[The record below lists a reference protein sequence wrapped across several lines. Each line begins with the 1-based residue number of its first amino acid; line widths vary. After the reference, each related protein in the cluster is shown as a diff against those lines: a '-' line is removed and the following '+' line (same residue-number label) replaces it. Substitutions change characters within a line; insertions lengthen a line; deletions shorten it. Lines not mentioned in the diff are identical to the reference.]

1 MILQIILALLTISII
16 TGLILLYIWWKK
28 YGKKLFNTIT
38 DLTKLTSTSGFK
50 NPNDLFGE
58 FDKMFDGLK
67 KFQNA
72 KK

>member
-1 MILQIILALLTISII
+1 
-16 TGLILLYIWWKK
+16 
-28 YGKKLFNTIT
+28 LFNTIT

-67 KFQNA
+67 KFQNG